1 MKAILFG
8 LSTSHTKFEWEKCV
22 IHRTSHILPCIGLRK
37 QIKQSAWSV
46 MTQKHTQWPHRHRN
60 WSIFCWTTVVP
71 GIHVD
76 VNLTHTT
83 FLKIVTHQV
92 QNSVPQWKWPFQQN
106 NVPCHTVLRNTRVQ
120 VVALVSKFPRSKSNL
135 ASVGCAGTNT
145 FDPLHN
151 RT

>member
-1 MKAILFG
+1 
-8 LSTSHTKFEWEKCV
+8 
-22 IHRTSHILPCIGLRK
+22 
-37 QIKQSAWSV
+37 
-46 MTQKHTQWPHRHRN
+46 
-60 WSIFCWTTVVP
+60 
-71 GIHVD
+71 VD

-83 FLKIVTHQV
+83 FLKIVTDQV

-120 VVALVSKFPRSKSNL
+120 VVALASKFPRSKSNL